1 MAVFE
6 LQLDPQATQDVLV
19 SPAAFPEGTR
29 LNDLLAIRPA
39 HIGKGKLKDR
49 PLLFKV
55 DRIVTEDDDASDFN
69 ARRRGKAQ
77 VVVASTVAQSFP
89 WIKNRQQVF
98 VTLVESPPPTDMTAS
113 HVELY
118 FKDLYLSRPDMF
130 RLTLSL
136 TSQVIH
142 LNQRVTLPGSLARL
156 RVGEIFNQ
164 EGHTVRSAYVDDETK
179 IIFRSESARCYVF
192 IEISQEMWQ
201 FEEDGSM
208 LREKCE
214 MFLHELFAHWTGKAT
229 TGTDLKS
236 KGNPTSH
243 TVSII
248 LYGRVIYEDNGEG
261 EEERAPM
268 RRLEDGTLYR
278 DFYKVILDLTPMPSS
293 AIVRTVAAEIR
304 AWHESV
310 LTRTRPSGELKLAGR
325 IAFAHES
332 PVLEAANL
340 ALNSFE
346 EHWVD
351 RDLQRTGLEIIVLTA
366 GTSYYQVPKTL
377 LRLTT
382 ERMLYHGIGLDLIS
396 LSKTPLH
403 TVPLFSFKS
412 QDPTLTDAPASQ
424 IGSTPARADDA
435 YSRDGMSYNSN
446 ATNLTGPAATASTTM
461 GGATMAS
468 ASHTSHPAMSSVQ
481 RETPLSRDA
490 MTMEALR
497 LSIPDDQRD
506 PLYYDPDARSRTRES
521 STYYSEPLF
530 IFCSF
535 FGTQIDKPHRIDRFM
550 PRARCYQLFSQGP
563 NEKMPVSI
571 PLLPAPG
578 NTSEIDKEDEGWG
591 YLSELERRQARRE
604 KYDAGALGA
613 RDFGE
618 GLFNWR
624 RSGVTSNLSG
634 DSLGRSR
641 ESESGVEVEEE
652 LSRRT
657 TALGLVVGGRRRA
670 ARTVSEAIVSSRQEH
685 EYDRERGREKERAR
699 EKVPDTRRV
708 TVSSRSIT
716 PVPHKPNPRAPSL
729 APSIRSNATARQE
742 RKAST
747 PALIA
752 RLTNPSALATPSA
765 APAPTPAN
773 HRSAGWLGLFGRN
786 TSSVTAAP
794 APSVAVQKVEA
805 QANTKPEVDLNAPLT
820 PRHSVR
826 SLSPT
831 SSTRRSISGQ
841 VRPTQPILIGSKAET
856 ASDTSRNVNNHR
868 GSPSMR
874 TFAQSGNSRKSAS
887 KIFGSRF
894 NPSKPGGKQSR
905 GLADQARRW
914 ASIFIR
920 HSNDQRSVNWV
931 SVARGACL
939 PLTTDYLP
947 PMNVLS
953 SQFSDHRYAV
963 PTSHLEQSFL
973 LRVDS
978 STSYPALALV
988 IELVSQRLSH
998 GFQLVTP
1005 ANHFGALDDLHLAS
1019 TKSLSEVLND
1029 VREGDNTA
1037 IFLTLSNQIH
1047 RISYDRRT
1055 QAVVVR
1061 IMRRRRSWLKETYE
1075 YSGLIFTQGALRY
1088 IQSPID
1094 FPYPNMIEPLDWQH
1108 LDRLIAGIEKLD
1120 LRPTLRY
1127 WRTRLVLLPADSVP
1141 DRDYIIARTKALQ
1154 SDVDPT
1160 DVAIQD
1166 QGFSVLLEIIENAR
1180 WVAPDDTKEDIP
1192 IVRTTL
1198 GASEWAASIA
1208 QGSTT
1213 STDKAVAAQP
1223 RATSWLSR
1231 IRVGDRDKDK
1241 DKDKSTE
1248 NASTKRGDDSNNV
1261 SPTRAT
1267 DSKERP
1273 VVQMS
1278 YAVILDLDPQQ
1289 RSARSERVVC
1299 HLDRSHNVQA
1309 AFHIELNWLA
1319 GSGKVIDQA
1328 IQSWTRQVA
1337 RFGLN
1342 LVEVTSRAVEDRHNP
1357 FQSALHVNLSLPPP
1371 DVDEF
1376 DPPLPE
1382 HYFEEALLKSL
1393 HFVLDIGAD
1402 STFPPDVDVRY
1413 SYRRE
1418 PTLHSEYI
1426 HRSGSVLVAI
1436 VGGRSGFAYMPN
1448 RIYTSHHPDGARP
1461 EDAIAQLVGLCQNPS
1476 ALSRFWDEVRKT
1488 VDRERGTGEIS
1499 D

>member
-1 MAVFE
+1 MLVYE
-6 LQLDPQATQDVLV
+6 LQVDPQATQDVFV
-19 SPAAFPEGTR
+19 SSAALPEGAR
-29 LNDLLAIRPA
+29 PDDVVAIRPA
-39 HIGKGKLKDR
+39 NVGKGKAKDR
-49 PLLFKV
+49 PLLFKI
-55 DRIVTEDDDASDFN
+55 DNSTLQDDEQTAGG

-77 VVVASTVAQSFP
+77 VVVASHIAQSLP
-89 WIKNRQQVF
+89 WITNRQDVF
-98 VTLVESPPPTDMTAS
+98 VTLVDSPPPTDMAAS

-130 RLTLSL
+130 RLTMAL
-136 TSQVIH
+136 TSQVIY

-164 EGHTVRSAYVDDETK
+164 EGRTVRSAYVDEDTK

-192 IEISQEMWQ
+192 VEISQEMWQ

-214 MFLHELFAHWTGKAT
+214 LFLYELFAHWTGKAT
-229 TGTDLKS
+229 RGTDSKS
-236 KGNPTSH
+236 KGQPTSH

-248 LYGRVIYEDNGEG
+248 LYGRVVYEDNGEG

-268 RRLEDGTLYR
+268 RRLENGTLYR
-278 DFYKVILDLTPMPSS
+278 DFYKVILDLTPMPSP

-325 IAFAHES
+325 LAFAHES

-351 RDLQRTGLEIIVLTA
+351 RDLQRTGLEIVVLTA
-366 GTSYYQVPKTL
+366 GTSYYEVPKNL

-403 TVPLFSFKS
+403 TVPLFMFKS
-412 QDPTLTDAPASQ
+412 HDPTLTDAPASLV
-424 IGSTPARADDA
+424 GSTQASVVATPSVTASAA
-435 YSRDGMSYNSN
+435 GEVMSYASGTTHLTTSAAAASPYTR
-446 ATNLTGPAATASTTM
+446 ATN
-461 GGATMAS
+461 
-468 ASHTSHPAMSSVQ
+468 SVQ
-481 RETPLSRDA
+481 RGETPINNRDA
-490 MTMEALR
+490 MTREALR

-506 PLYYDPDARSRTRES
+506 PLYYDPDSRSRNQET
-521 STYYSEPLF
+521 STYYSEPMFL
-530 IFCSF
+530 FCSF
-535 FGTQIDKPHRIDRFM
+535 FGTQIDKPHRVDRFM

-563 NEKMPVSI
+563 NERVPISI
-571 PLLPAPG
+571 PLLPG
-578 NTSEIDKEDEGWG
+578 STEVDKEDEGWG
-591 YLSELERRQARRE
+591 YLSELERRQATRD
-604 KYDAGALGA
+604 KYDAAAVGA
-613 RDFGE
+613 RDAGDRVMD
-618 GLFNWR
+618 WK
-624 RSGVTSNLSG
+624 RSGVTSNASG
-634 DSLGRSR
+634 DSLARSR

-685 EYDRERGREKERAR
+685 ERDRDKEKERERGRQQRST
-699 EKVPDTRRV
+699 DTRRV
-708 TVSSRSIT
+708 TVTSRSVT
-716 PVPHKPNPRAPSL
+716 PMPNKINRSTSRAPSV
-729 APSIRSNATARQE
+729 RSNATTKQE

-752 RLTNPSALATPSA
+752 RLTNPAATASHASSSTTTTTSPGPHS
-765 APAPTPAN
+765 
-773 HRSAGWLGLFGRN
+773 RSSGWLGLFGR
-786 TSSVTAAP
+786 SSSTATAAP

-805 QANTKPEVDLNAPLT
+805 QANTKAEIDFDGNRPLT
-820 PRHSVR
+820 PRHSIR

-831 SSTRRSISGQ
+831 SSTRHSVSDAN
-841 VRPTQPILIGSKAET
+841 RPTQPILIGAKTDAT
-856 ASDTSRNVNNHR
+856 SDSTRNVKQQDR
-868 GSPSMR
+868 GSPSLR
-874 TFAQSGNSRKSAS
+874 TFNQSGTSRKSAS
-887 KIFGSRF
+887 KIFGTRF

-931 SVARGACL
+931 SVTRGACL

-947 PMNVLS
+947 PMNVLTN
-953 SQFSDHRYAV
+953 QFSDHRYSV
-963 PTSHLEQSFL
+963 PTSHLQQSFL
-973 LRVDS
+973 LRIDETV
-978 STSYPALALV
+978 TSPVLALV

-1005 ANHFGALDDLHLAS
+1005 ANHAGALDDLHLAS
-1019 TKSLSEVLND
+1019 NKTLSDVLRD
-1029 VREGDNTA
+1029 IEDGDNTA
-1037 IFLTLSNQIH
+1037 IFLTLSTQIH

-1055 QAVVVR
+1055 QSVLVR

-1075 YSGLIFTQGALRY
+1075 YSALIFTQGALRY
-1088 IQSPID
+1088 AQSPID
-1094 FPYPNMIEPLDWQH
+1094 FPYPNMIEPVDWQH
-1108 LDRLIAGIEKLD
+1108 LDRLVAGVEKID

-1127 WRTRLVLLPADSVP
+1127 WRTRLVLLPADVVP
-1141 DRDYIIARTKALQ
+1141 DREYIIGRTKALQ
-1154 SDVDPT
+1154 EKEDVSDEE
-1160 DVAIQD
+1160 IQD
-1166 QGFSVLLEIIENAR
+1166 QGFQMFIDLIENAR
-1180 WVAPDDTKEDIP
+1180 WVAPDDTREEIP
-1192 IVRTTL
+1192 ISRTTL
-1198 GASEWAASIA
+1198 GPAEWALSVARGSASTA
-1208 QGSTT
+1208 
-1213 STDKAVAAQP
+1213 DKAVAAQP
-1223 RATSWLSR
+1223 RVTSWLSR
-1231 IRVGDRDKDK
+1231 IKANDKKEETTSSGRDQSPSRADN
-1241 DKDKSTE
+1241 E
-1248 NASTKRGDDSNNV
+1248 NNNRK
-1261 SPTRAT
+1261 PT
-1267 DSKERP
+1267 
-1273 VVQMS
+1273 VQMS
-1278 YAVILDLDPQQ
+1278 YAVILDLDPQK
-1289 RSARSERVVC
+1289 RSSRSERVVC

-1309 AFHIELNWLA
+1309 AFHLELNWLA

-1328 IQSWTRQVA
+1328 IQSWSRQVA
-1337 RFGLN
+1337 RYGLN

-1357 FQSALHVNLSLPPP
+1357 FQSALHVGLALPPP

-1376 DPPLPE
+1376 DPPLHT

-1402 STFPPDVDVRY
+1402 STFPHDIDVRY

-1436 VGGRSGFAYMPN
+1436 VGGRQGFAYMPN

-1461 EDAIAQLVGLCQNPS
+1461 EDAIAQLVGLCQNRL
-1476 ALSRFWDEVRKT
+1476 ALSRFWDETKKQLQK
-1488 VDRERGTGEIS
+1488 DARGGAES
-1499 D
+1499 EESSP

>member
-1 MAVFE
+1 MPAFE
-6 LQLDPQATQDVLV
+6 LQVDPQATLDVFV
-19 SPAAFPEGTR
+19 SPTALPDGAR
-29 LNDLLAIRPA
+29 LDDVVAIRPA
-39 HIGKGKLKDR
+39 NVGKGKAKDR

-55 DRIVTEDDDASDFN
+55 DKLLSDDDEHQHA

-77 VVVASTVAQSFP
+77 VVVASTIAQSFP
-89 WIKNRQQVF
+89 WIKNRQDVF
-98 VTLVESPPPTDMTAS
+98 VTLVESPPPTDMAAS

-130 RLTLSL
+130 RLTIAL
-136 TSQVIH
+136 TSQVIY

-164 EGHTVRSAYVDDETK
+164 EGRTVRSAYVDEDTK

-192 IEISQEMWQ
+192 VEISQEMWQ

-214 MFLHELFAHWTGKAT
+214 LFLYELFAHWTGKAT
-229 TGTDLKS
+229 RGTDLKS
-236 KGNPTSH
+236 KGQPTSH

-268 RRLEDGTLYR
+268 RRLENGTLYR
-278 DFYKVILDLTPMPSS
+278 DFYKVILDLTPMPSP

-366 GTSYYQVPKTL
+366 GTSYYEVPKSL

-412 QDPTLTDAPASQ
+412 HDPTLTDAPMSHA
-424 IGSTPARADDA
+424 GGTPAA
-435 YSRDGMSYNSN
+435 
-446 ATNLTGPAATASTTM
+446 PPSTT
-461 GGATMAS
+461 GESTSYAS
-468 ASHTSHPAMSSVQ
+468 GTTHFTTSAAAASPFTRLTDSVPRQ
-481 RETPLSRDA
+481 TPINRQPPSQ
-490 MTMEALR
+490 EALR

-506 PLYYDPDARSRTRES
+506 PLYYDPDHRSRSQET
-521 STYYSEPLF
+521 STYYSEPMFL
-530 IFCSF
+530 FCSF

-563 NEKMPVSI
+563 NERMPISI
-571 PLLPAPG
+571 PLLPVTAD
-578 NTSEIDKEDEGWG
+578 IDKEDEGWG
-591 YLSELERRQARRE
+591 YLSELERRQATRE
-604 KYDAGALGA
+604 KYDAEAVGA
-613 RDFGE
+613 RDVGDRVMD
-618 GLFNWR
+618 WK
-624 RSGVTSNLSG
+624 RSGVTSNTSG

-641 ESESGVEVEEE
+641 ESESGIEVEEE
-652 LSRRT
+652 LSRRS

-670 ARTVSEAIVSSRQEH
+670 ARTVSEAIVSSRQENGRDRSNDRDK
-685 EYDRERGREKERAR
+685 ERERGRQQ
-699 EKVPDTRRV
+699 KVADKRRV

-716 PVPHKPNPRAPSL
+716 PVPHKLNRNASRTPSV
-729 APSIRSNATARQE
+729 RSNATTKQE

-752 RLTNPSALATPSA
+752 RLTNQSPA
-765 APAPTPAN
+765 AHSSSTASPGPLN
-773 HRSAGWLGLFGRN
+773 RSSGWLGLFGR
-786 TSSVTAAP
+786 SHVSATAAP
-794 APSVAVQKVEA
+794 TPSVAVQKVEA
-805 QANTKPEVDLNAPLT
+805 QANTKPEVDLEGNRPLT
-820 PRHSVR
+820 PRHSIR

-831 SSTRRSISGQ
+831 SSTRRSISDAS
-841 VRPTQPILIGSKAET
+841 RPTQPILIGAKTDT
-856 ASDTSRNVNNHR
+856 ASDSTRNVKRER
-868 GSPSMR
+868 GSPSLR
-874 TFAQSGNSRKSAS
+874 TFNQSGTSRKSAS
-887 KIFGSRF
+887 KIFGTRF

-931 SVARGACL
+931 SVTRGACL

-947 PMNVLS
+947 PMNVLTN
-953 SQFSDHRYAV
+953 QFSDHRYSI
-963 PTSHLEQSFL
+963 PTSHVQQSFL
-973 LRVDS
+973 LRIDDNVAS
-978 STSYPALALV
+978 PVLALV

-1005 ANHFGALDDLHLAS
+1005 ANHIGALDDLHLAS
-1019 TKSLSEVLND
+1019 NKTLTDVLRD
-1029 VREGDNTA
+1029 IQEGDNTA
-1037 IFLTLSNQIH
+1037 IFLTLATQIH

-1055 QAVVVR
+1055 QSVLVR

-1075 YSGLIFTQGALRY
+1075 YSALIFTQGALRY
-1088 IQSPID
+1088 VQSPID
-1094 FPYPNMIEPLDWQH
+1094 FPYPNMIEPVDWQH
-1108 LDRLIAGIEKLD
+1108 LDRLVAGVEKID

-1141 DRDYIIARTKALQ
+1141 DREYIISRTKALQ
-1154 SDVDPT
+1154 DRNNVT
-1160 DVAIQD
+1160 DDTIQD
-1166 QGFSVLLEIIENAR
+1166 SGFQMFIDLIENAR
-1180 WVAPDDTKEDIP
+1180 WVAPDDTREEIP
-1192 IVRTTL
+1192 IIRTSL
-1198 GASEWAASIA
+1198 GPAEWALSVARGSAS
-1208 QGSTT
+1208 S
-1213 STDKAVAAQP
+1213 DKAVVAQP
-1223 RATSWLSR
+1223 RVTSWLSR
-1231 IRVGDRDKDK
+1231 IKAN
-1241 DKDKSTE
+1241 DKSTE
-1248 NASTKRGDDSNNV
+1248 TAESERDRSSSGPENDASK
-1261 SPTRAT
+1261 PT
-1267 DSKERP
+1267 
-1273 VVQMS
+1273 VQMS
-1278 YAVILDLDPQQ
+1278 YAVILDLDPQK
-1289 RSARSERVVC
+1289 RSSRSERVVC

-1309 AFHIELNWLA
+1309 AFHLELNWLA
-1319 GSGKVIDQA
+1319 GSGKVIDQS
-1328 IQSWTRQVA
+1328 IQSWSRQVA
-1337 RFGLN
+1337 RYGLN

-1357 FQSALHVNLSLPPP
+1357 FQSALHVGLALPPP

-1376 DPPLPE
+1376 NPPLSQN
-1382 HYFEEALLKSL
+1382 YFEEALLKSL

-1402 STFPPDVDVRY
+1402 STFPTDIDVKY

-1436 VGGRSGFAYMPN
+1436 VGGRQGFAYMPN

-1461 EDAIAQLVGLCQNPS
+1461 EDAIAQLVGMCQNRL
-1476 ALSRFWDEVRKT
+1476 ALSRFWEETKRRLQKDRG
-1488 VDRERGTGEIS
+1488 VDSEES
-1499 D
+1499 SP